1 MTVEELKLKK
11 RELEQKISSAMKVF
25 EEETGIEVS
34 SIGFSRCIN
43 SNEFGIEKD
52 YSYNVETKINL

>member
-1 MTVEELKLKK
+1 MTIEEVKEKK
-11 RELEQKISSAMKVF
+11 KEMEQKISSAMKVF

-43 SNEFGIEKD
+43 SNDFGIEED

>member
-1 MTVEELKLKK
+1 MTIDEVKEKK
-11 RELEQKISSAMKVF
+11 KEMEQKISSAMKEF

-34 SIGFSRCIN
+34 SIGFSRCTK

>member
-1 MTVEELKLKK
+1 MTIEELKAKK
-11 RELEQKISSAMKVF
+11 LELEQKISFVLKDF
-25 EEETGIEVS
+25 ETETNIEVS
-34 SIGFSRCIN
+34 SIEFSRCIN

>member
-1 MTVEELKLKK
+1 MTIDEVKEKK
-11 RELEQKISSAMKVF
+11 KEMEQKISSAMKEF

-34 SIGFSRCIN
+34 SIGFSRCIK
-43 SNEFGIEKD
+43 SNKFGIEED

>member
-1 MTVEELKLKK
+1 MTIDEVKEKK
-11 RELEQKISSAMKVF
+11 KEMEQKISSAMKVF

-43 SNEFGIEKD
+43 SNDFGIEED